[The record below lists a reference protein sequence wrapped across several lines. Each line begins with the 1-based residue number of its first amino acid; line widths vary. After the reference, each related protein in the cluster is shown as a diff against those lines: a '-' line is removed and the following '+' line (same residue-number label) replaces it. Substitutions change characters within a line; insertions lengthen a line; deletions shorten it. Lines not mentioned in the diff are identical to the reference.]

1 MLTLY
6 SYAHPHLSS
15 LLTRDAQ
22 YVDRNMYNGVS
33 SFRQTRIYNTNISQ
47 ALLPLPINDIGIEQ
61 LSIVEGSTGDTDIN
75 GVLNQIASNLSPRTL
90 SIIKIYTEHVDEMYE
105 HLDSDLFV
113 EPPSGVND
121 LYAKAM
127 EQYGLR
133 EGIVVTPKGKV
144 KLSRVNHMIVVIVD
158 SCDYN
163 QASDIFLT
171 IGLIP
176 VFFKDFA
183 EKFNEEE
190 LEYFKTLVR
199 RSQVKRISN
208 VNPTNM
214 FNAILRTEKY
224 VKVGEDILWNVTLD
238 SIISN
243 RLDNARRNV
252 QSAGN
257 SAQQALDNYAR
268 YKTEYFRAQDLLNNL
283 ENTKDDLRT
292 EYKTALKLEGVVKA
306 ETSGDII
313 QMLYCTP
320 MDFYNEEEADIILN
334 NRDDNEIGVMLLKD
348 IYLKNKYK
356 MHVLTTAS
364 FNLERLDSYRSA
376 STPTAALSHQ
386 YNALFNPHIQFYQ
399 CFGDYKPEIIAAHSR
414 GDLLMYNTLMIAST
428 RSLNFRDGTVI
439 SRFIGTLN
447 QIWHDRDSDYTATYY
462 ADAKFLE
469 TADGERISMREW
481 YNRRMSEVQAID
493 VEEL

>member
-22 YVDRNMYNGVS
+22 YVDRNVYNGVS
-33 SFRQTRIYNTNISQ
+33 SFRNTRIYNINISQ
-47 ALLPLPINDIGIEQ
+47 ALLPLPVNDIGIEQ
-61 LSIVEGSTGDTDIN
+61 LSIVEGSTGDVDIN
-75 GVLNQIASNLSPRTL
+75 GVLNQIANSLSPRTL
-90 SIIKIYTEHVDEMYE
+90 SIVKIYTEDVDRMYE
-105 HLDSDLFV
+105 HLDSELFM
-113 EPPSGVND
+113 EPPTGVND
-121 LYAKAM
+121 LYMKAM
-127 EQYGLR
+127 EQFGAR
-133 EGIVVTPKGKV
+133 EGIMVTPKGKV
-144 KLSRVNHMIVVIVD
+144 KLSRINHMIVVMVD
-158 SCDYN
+158 AYDYN
-163 QASDIFLT
+163 QASDVFLT

-214 FNAILRTEKY
+214 FNAVIRTEKY
-224 VKVGEDILWNVTLD
+224 TKVGEDILWNVTLD
-238 SIISN
+238 SIIAN

-268 YKTEYFRAQDLLNNL
+268 YKSEYFRAQDLLNNL
-283 ENTKDDLRT
+283 EGTKEDMRT
-292 EYKTALKLEGVVKA
+292 EYKAALKLEGVLKA
-306 ETSGDII
+306 DTSGDII

-320 MDFYNEEEADIILN
+320 MDFYNEEEAEIVLN
-334 NRDDNEIGVMLLKD
+334 NKDANEVGVMLLKD

-356 MHVLTTAS
+356 MYVLTTAN
-364 FNLERLDSYRSA
+364 FNLERLDSYRHA
-376 STPTAALSHQ
+376 SVPSAALSKQ

-414 GDLLMYNTLMIAST
+414 GDLLMYNTLMVAST

-439 SRFIGTLN
+439 NKFINMLN
-447 QIWHDRDSDYTATYY
+447 QIWYERDSDYTATYY
-462 ADAKFLE
+462 ADTKFLE
-469 TADGERISMREW
+469 TEDGERINMREW